1 MVSPRPRRALALAL
15 CLSIV
20 APAAAVHAQP
30 RPEGAAPSRQE
41 LDEAQRR
48 YKRGLE
54 LFNEGQYE
62 ASMIEFRRAYELA
75 PSYKILFNIAQ
86 VNRQIND
93 YARAVEFFERY
104 LREGGSN
111 LAPARVAEVQKELER
126 LRQRVARLEVTSN
139 VAGAEVS
146 VDDLSVGRTPFAQ
159 PLLVNAGRRKLVAVA
174 EGRPSVTRV
183 VEVAG
188 AESMRVPLDFAE
200 VPDLAR
206 APPPGVAPAPAP
218 VGPRATPAEA
228 PPGAGPQAAPGPRVP
243 WLAWG
248 VTGALAVGAGVTGVL
263 ALQAQSHFEE
273 HRETFNTT
281 RAELDDQNDKARRL
295 GIVTDV
301 LIGATAIAAGVSL
314 YLTLSAGP
322 QGGGATAGAVRLRVG
337 PGGAGLAATF

>member
-15 CLSIV
+15 CLSIF
-20 APAAAVHAQP
+20 APAAAVRAQP

-41 LDEAQRR
+41 LDEAQKR

-75 PSYKILFNIAQ
+75 PSYKLLFNIAQ

-111 LAPARVAEVQKELER
+111 VAPGRVAEVQKELER

-139 VAGAEVS
+139 VAGAEVF

-159 PLLVNAGRRKLVAVA
+159 PLLVNAGRRKLVAAA
-174 EGRPSVTRV
+174 EGRPPVTRV

-188 AESMRVPLDFAE
+188 AESARVLLDFVE
-200 VPDLAR
+200 VPDPAR
-206 APPPGVAPAPAP
+206 APLPGVAPAPIP
-218 VGPRATPAEA
+218 VGPRSAPAEA
-228 PPGAGPQAAPGPRVP
+228 PPGAGPEAPAGARVP
-243 WLAWG
+243 WVAWG
-248 VTGALAVGAGVTGVL
+248 VTGALAAGAAVTGVL
-263 ALQAQSHFEE
+263 ALQAKSHFEE
-273 HRETFNTT
+273 HRDTFNTT
-281 RAELDDQNDKARRL
+281 RAELEDQNDKARRL
-295 GIVTDV
+295 GVATDV
-301 LIGATAIAAGVSL
+301 LLGATAVAAGVSL
-314 YLTLSAGP
+314 YLTLTAGP
-322 QGGGATAGAVRLRVG
+322 KGAGATSGALRLRVG